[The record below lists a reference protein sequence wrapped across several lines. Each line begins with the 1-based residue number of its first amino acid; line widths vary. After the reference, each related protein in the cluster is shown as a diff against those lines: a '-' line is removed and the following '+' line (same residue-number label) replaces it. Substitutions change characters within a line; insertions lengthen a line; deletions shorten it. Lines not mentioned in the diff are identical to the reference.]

1 MLGGLL
7 RKLLGGHPV
16 LGVEEDVDEVVQ
28 GELSTAAWRR
38 RRSAMVETAAP
49 ATKTGKDGV
58 REVRRSE

>member
-7 RKLLGGHPV
+7 RELPGGVPV
-16 LGVEEDVDEVVQ
+16 LGVEEECDGVVQ

-49 ATKTGKDGV
+49 ATKTEKDGV